1 VERDSEKIR
10 PETHA
15 LDAFI
20 QATVE
25 RLLSADTRS
34 TVSGDG
40 LLFLGNWHDAMP
52 RLIFQ
57 DPVLQPVD
65 TRIWG
70 VIKIAAAGT
79 GPTAFPTYKQI
90 AKTANVGSEATVA
103 RSMAILR
110 AARWL
115 SLCHRVRDAQG
126 RFRGNIYALHDE
138 PLPLADALY
147 LDQAYVQFLE
157 QSQTH
162 AHPQV
167 RKIAAAVLGTIEE
180 DLREGDGGIEN
191 VNPMYRRQEAI
202 RTLQGEATRYFGFS
216 SRQLQNLKSVPEP
229 TPLQKMKCGPPQN
242 LKSNSSSSCSCSCS
256 YIKKTTTTTTA
267 EVEQTDAC
275 ARKADRGQE
284 ALAFPAS
291 LTPNEHRL
299 ASMCLRNAPGAM
311 HQDILDEMSGR
322 LLSAK
327 RKNESIDNPVGYL
340 AQLCKAARQGSF
352 ILTSLGLKAR
362 EQRHREAHLKRQEEI
377 SRERALAHMQSLL
390 AKREPSTP
398 EPTHHSPASGDGSA
412 IGPSPDRL
420 HPARRAL
427 QSQGDG
433 SAITP
438 PHDPLP
444 DGSAITSRT
453 DMADGSA
460 INPATGPPRASNKPR
475 G

>member
-1 VERDSEKIR
+1 MERDNEKIR

-25 RLLSADTRS
+25 RLLSADTRN
-34 TVSGDG
+34 TGSGDG

-147 LDQAYVQFLE
+147 LDQAYIQFLE

-216 SRQLQNLKSVPEP
+216 SRQLQNLKSVPGP

-242 LKSNSSSSCSCSCS
+242 LKSDCSSS
-256 YIKKTTTTTTA
+256 YINKKTTTTTTA

-275 ARKADRGQE
+275 AREADSDQE

-291 LTPNEHRL
+291 LTRNEHRL

-311 HQDILDEMSGR
+311 HQDILDEMAGR

-377 SRERALAHMQSLL
+377 SRERALTHMQSLL

-398 EPTHHSPASGDGSA
+398 EPTHHSPASGV
-412 IGPSPDRL
+412 
-420 HPARRAL
+420 RRAL

-438 PHDPLP
+438 PHDPLS

-453 DMADGSA
+453 DMADCSA
-460 INPATGPPRASNKPR
+460 INPATGPPQASNKPR

>member
-1 VERDSEKIR
+1 MERDNEKIR

-25 RLLSADTRS
+25 RLLSADTRN
-34 TVSGDG
+34 TGSGDG

-110 AARWL
+110 AARWF

-147 LDQAYVQFLE
+147 LDQAYIQFLE
-157 QSQTH
+157 QAQTH

-216 SRQLQNLKSVPEP
+216 SRQLQNLKSAPEP

-242 LKSNSSSSCSCSCS
+242 LKSDCSSCS
-256 YIKKTTTTTTA
+256 YTNKKTTTTTTA
-267 EVEQTDAC
+267 EVEQTAAC
-275 ARKADRGQE
+275 TREAESGQE
-284 ALAFPAS
+284 TLAFPAS

-311 HQDILDEMSGR
+311 HQDILDELAGR

-327 RKNESIDNPVGYL
+327 RKNEPIDNPVGYL

-390 AKREPSTP
+390 ANRELSTP
-398 EPTHHSPASGDGSA
+398 EPTRHSPAS
-412 IGPSPDRL
+412 
-420 HPARRAL
+420 
-427 QSQGDG
+427 GDG

-438 PHDPLP
+438 PHDPLS

-453 DMADGSA
+453 DMAADGSA

>member
-1 VERDSEKIR
+1 MERDNEKIR

-20 QATVE
+20 HATVE
-25 RLLSADTRS
+25 RLLSADTRD
-34 TVSGDG
+34 TGMGDG

-147 LDQAYVQFLE
+147 LDQAYIQFLE
-157 QSQTH
+157 QAQTH

-191 VNPMYRRQEAI
+191 VNPTYRRQEAI

-242 LKSNSSSSCSCSCS
+242 LKSDRSSSCS
-256 YIKKTTTTTTA
+256 YINKKTTTTTTT
-267 EVEQTDAC
+267 EVAQTDAC
-275 ARKADRGQE
+275 AREAESGQE

-299 ASMCLRNAPGAM
+299 ASMCLRNAPVAM
-311 HQDILDEMSGR
+311 HQDILDEMAGR

-327 RKNESIDNPVGYL
+327 HKNESIDNPVGYL

-362 EQRHREAHLKRQEEI
+362 EQRHRKARLKRQEEI

-398 EPTHHSPASGDGSA
+398 EPTHPTPASGDGTA
-412 IGPSPDRL
+412 IG
-420 HPARRAL
+420 
-427 QSQGDG
+427 
-433 SAITP
+433 P

-444 DGSAITSRT
+444 
-453 DMADGSA
+453 DGSA
-460 INPATGPPRASNKPR
+460 INPATGPPRASSTPR

>member
-1 VERDSEKIR
+1 MERDSEKIR

-157 QSQTH
+157 QAQTH

-180 DLREGDGGIEN
+180 DLREGNGGIEN

-242 LKSNSSSSCSCSCS
+242 LKSDCSSSCS
-256 YIKKTTTTTTA
+256 YINKKTTTTTTA

-275 ARKADRGQE
+275 AREAESGQE
-284 ALAFPAS
+284 ALAFPVS

-311 HQDILDEMSGR
+311 HQDILDEMAGR

-362 EQRHREAHLKRQEEI
+362 EQRHREVHLKRQEEI

-412 IGPSPDRL
+412 I
-420 HPARRAL
+420 
-427 QSQGDG
+427 
-433 SAITP
+433 
-438 PHDPLP
+438 
-444 DGSAITSRT
+444 
-453 DMADGSA
+453 
-460 INPATGPPRASNKPR
+460 NPATGPPRASNKPR

>member
-1 VERDSEKIR
+1 VEHDSEKIR

-25 RLLSADTRS
+25 RLLSADTRN

-52 RLIFQ
+52 QLIFQ

-157 QSQTH
+157 QAQTH

-180 DLREGDGGIEN
+180 DLREGDGCIEH

-242 LKSNSSSSCSCSCS
+242 LKSDCSSSCS
-256 YIKKTTTTTTA
+256 YINKKTTTTTTA

-275 ARKADRGQE
+275 AREAESGQE

-311 HQDILDEMSGR
+311 HQDILDEMAGR

-398 EPTHHSPASGDGSA
+398 APTHHSPASGDGSA

-420 HPARRAL
+420 HPVRRAL
-427 QSQGDG
+427 QSQG
-433 SAITP
+433 
-438 PHDPLP
+438 
-444 DGSAITSRT
+444 
-453 DMADGSA
+453 DGSA

>member
-1 VERDSEKIR
+1 MERDNEKIR

-25 RLLSADTRS
+25 RLLSADTRN
-34 TVSGDG
+34 TVLGDG

-157 QSQTH
+157 QAQSH

-242 LKSNSSSSCSCSCS
+242 LKSDCSSSCS
-256 YIKKTTTTTTA
+256 YINKKTTTTTTA

-275 ARKADRGQE
+275 TREAESGQE
-284 ALAFPAS
+284 VLAFPAS

-311 HQDILDEMSGR
+311 HQDILDEMAGR

-362 EQRHREAHLKRQEEI
+362 EQRHREAHLKRQEEM

-390 AKREPSTP
+390 AKRELSTP
-398 EPTHHSPASGDGSA
+398 EPTHHTPASGDGSA

-420 HPARRAL
+420 HPVRRAL

-444 DGSAITSRT
+444 DGSAITSQT

-460 INPATGPPRASNKPR
+460 INPATGPPRASNKLR